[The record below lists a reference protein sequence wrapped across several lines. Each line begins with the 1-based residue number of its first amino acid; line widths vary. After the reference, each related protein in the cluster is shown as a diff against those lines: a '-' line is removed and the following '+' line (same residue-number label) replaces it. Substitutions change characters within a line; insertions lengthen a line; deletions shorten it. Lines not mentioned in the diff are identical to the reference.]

1 MLGNCFPG
9 EKACLIYT
17 EIRPLLILYYWEVR
31 VLRLICLGR
40 NWSES
45 GTFLAE
51 RRAYPT
57 RGEIMFLDKV
67 VFNKTK
73 VPVLNA
79 VLDVTQLR
87 QRVIANNIANVSTKG
102 YRKKDVQFQD
112 YLDSFVRKPAVEGRV
127 ENGRHIFIP
136 KAIANPE
143 VFESE
148 TGVND
153 AGINNIDIDREMA
166 DLAENHLF
174 FNIGQRLI
182 RGQFDGLKKSIA
194 GRAR

>member
-1 MLGNCFPG
+1 
-9 EKACLIYT
+9 
-17 EIRPLLILYYWEVR
+17 
-31 VLRLICLGR
+31 
-40 NWSES
+40 
-45 GTFLAE
+45 
-51 RRAYPT
+51 
-57 RGEIMFLDKV
+57 MFLDKV

-102 YRKKDVQFQD
+102 YRKKDVQFQE

-136 KAIANPE
+136 KPIANPE

-153 AGINNIDIDREMA
+153 AGINNVDIDREMA

-174 FNIGQRLI
+174 FNVGQRLI
-182 RGQFDGLKKSIA
+182 RGQFDGLKKSIT
-194 GRAR
+194 GRPR

>member
-1 MLGNCFPG
+1 
-9 EKACLIYT
+9 
-17 EIRPLLILYYWEVR
+17 
-31 VLRLICLGR
+31 
-40 NWSES
+40 
-45 GTFLAE
+45 
-51 RRAYPT
+51 
-57 RGEIMFLDKV
+57 MFLDKV

-102 YRKKDVQFQD
+102 YRKKDVQFQE

-127 ENGRHIFIP
+127 ENARHIFIP
-136 KAIANPE
+136 KPIANPE

-182 RGQFDGLKKSIA
+182 RGQFDGLKKSIT

>member
-1 MLGNCFPG
+1 
-9 EKACLIYT
+9 
-17 EIRPLLILYYWEVR
+17 
-31 VLRLICLGR
+31 
-40 NWSES
+40 
-45 GTFLAE
+45 
-51 RRAYPT
+51 
-57 RGEIMFLDKV
+57 MFLDKV

-182 RGQFDGLKKSIA
+182 RGQFDGLKKSIT